1 MSMLSFRKVERKESK
16 HIFAAFVV
24 YCMLSHF
31 SHDGV
36 FVTPW
41 TVACQAPLSVG
52 FSRQECCSGLPCPP
66 PGGLPHPGIE
76 PASPALQM
84 GSLD

>member
-1 MSMLSFRKVERKESK
+1 MSMLSFRKAEKKESK

-31 SHDGV
+31 SHDRV

-52 FSRQECCSGLPCPP
+52 FSRQEYWGGFPCPP
-66 PGGLPHPGIE
+66 PSDLPLVI
-76 PASPALQM
+76 S
-84 GSLD
+84 GSHLFLWI